1 MHFLRMT
8 RINRSGQWT
17 RHVLGTESRR
27 VDCAAGF
34 FTAADSDP
42 NRIAVAPLAQPQAT
56 SSFHLHLFHV
66 QEGFKRRFYFWPVR
80 AKAPVRRSRGTRRA
94 KKSATCSSSPWSHS
108 PTLSSLHDVIGSMLG
123 VLVQSLLHFP
133 AVLADFYLSGL
144 LEEEEKVDPDLES
157 DDDEWHSFPQVQ
169 VRSVPPLCCQ
179 PMERSCQAR
188 PGAKTPPSDTPT
200 FTPTPSLPGGN
211 SVCVCVCVCVWK
223 VPQL

>member
-169 VRSVPPLCCQ
+169 VRSVPPSAVSQWSAAVRLGR
-179 PMERSCQAR
+179 ERR
-188 PGAKTPPSDTPT
+188 PLPPTPPP
-200 FTPTPSLPGGN
+200 LPPPPPYLERI
-211 SVCVCVCVCVWK
+211 VCVCVCVWK